1 MLRGWRLR
9 LRSEADVSM
18 PCHTSC
24 IILSRNTH
32 HIDTTVTRNSND
44 AVERSHI
51 NAHNRHV
58 CSSLRGIRLLGKG
71 YQKGRGEKRGS
82 CKVVRRRPTAEVPLQ
97 VESEVVRLA
106 VK

>member
-9 LRSEADVSM
+9 MRYEADVSM
-18 PCHTSC
+18 PCRASC
-24 IILSRNTH
+24 IITSRNTH

-71 YQKGRGEKRGS
+71 YQKGREK
-82 CKVVRRRPTAEVPLQ
+82 KEVR
-97 VESEVVRLA
+97 
-106 VK
+106 VKSSDGGQQRKCLYKLDQRWCGWR